1 MERLVPELSDEFARS
16 LGGAQTLEELR
27 GLIRQQVEKQKNKA
41 NDSEVRQ
48 QLVDELNARN
58 PVELP
63 QGMVER
69 ELQHML
75 ETIRYRLAA
84 QNVSLEQAGIQEGT
98 FKEQNRDR
106 AEKSARSTF
115 LLERLAA
122 QENLAVTDGE
132 LEEGLRQSAEELSRP
147 LDKVKDFYRKN
158 NLMEP
163 LRRQLLEEKVVKFLI
178 DQADITEV
186 SPDLPGSAAKGEEIS

>member
-1 MERLVPELSDEFARS
+1 LGSAQS
-16 LGGAQTLEELR
+16 LDELR

-41 NDSEVRQ
+41 IDGEVRQ
-48 QLVDELNARN
+48 QLVDELIARN
-58 PVELP
+58 LFEVP

-69 ELQHML
+69 ELQRML
-75 ETIRYRLAA
+75 ETIRHRLAA
-84 QNVSLEQAGIQEGT
+84 QNVSLDQAGIQEGT
-98 FKEQNRDR
+98 FKQQNRDR
-106 AEKSARSTF
+106 AEKSVRATL

-122 QENLAVTDGE
+122 QENLAVADDE
-132 LEEGLRQSAEELSRP
+132 LEEGLRQSAEELNRP

-163 LRRQLLEEKVVKFLI
+163 LRRQLLEEKVVRLLL

-186 SPDLPGSAAKGEEIS
+186 SPDLPGSAQQGEEIS

>member
-1 MERLVPELSDEFARS
+1 
-16 LGGAQTLEELR
+16 
-27 GLIRQQVEKQKNKA
+27 
-41 NDSEVRQ
+41 
-48 QLVDELNARN
+48 
-58 PVELP
+58 
-63 QGMVER
+63 
-69 ELQHML
+69 
-75 ETIRYRLAA
+75 
-84 QNVSLEQAGIQEGT
+84 
-98 FKEQNRDR
+98 
-106 AEKSARSTF
+106 
-115 LLERLAA
+115 LERLAA